1 MNVENRVRAP
11 ESTKTDWLVAQWLEQ
26 EPYTFK
32 AISSNLI
39 LPTIKRMRLGVNGN
53 ISIFLLFLRGKHK
66 MAVFSSNLK
75 VALPGLGFIGL
86 LGYEGYDFTL
96 IHFVS

>member
-1 MNVENRVRAP
+1 
-11 ESTKTDWLVAQWLEQ
+11 
-26 EPYTFK
+26 
-32 AISSNLI
+32 
-39 LPTIKRMRLGVNGN
+39 MRLGVNGN

-75 VALPGLGFIGL
+75 VALSELGFIGL

>member
-1 MNVENRVRAP
+1 MWRTGF
-11 ESTKTDWLVAQWLEQ
+11 ESRSQPKTDWLVAQWLEQ

-39 LPTIKRMRLGVNGN
+39 WPTTKRMRLGVNGN
-53 ISIFLLFLRGKHK
+53 ISIFLPFLGDEHK

-86 LGYEGYDFTL
+86 LGYEG
-96 IHFVS
+96 